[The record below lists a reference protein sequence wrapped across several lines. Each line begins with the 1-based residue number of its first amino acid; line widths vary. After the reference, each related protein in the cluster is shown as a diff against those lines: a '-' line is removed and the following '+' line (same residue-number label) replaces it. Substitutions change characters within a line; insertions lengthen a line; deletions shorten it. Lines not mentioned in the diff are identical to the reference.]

1 MDGGSWRWGGG
12 RESSVLYCCIRSS
25 PCFSCSE
32 NWFGNSPINIDEAMT
47 NGNYGLTGQKLP
59 LGKFYSIT
67 ISLVLRRK
75 VNCVVGFSEEC
86 CPFFIQYIYFQSD
99 SSASIQ
105 NDVECPAKAKQPRQ
119 RVACLR
125 AAFKILIKQRQKES
139 V

>member
-1 MDGGSWRWGGG
+1 MAVGG
-12 RESSVLYCCIRSS
+12 ESSVLYCCIRSS

-47 NGNYGLTGQKLP
+47 NGNYALTGQKLP

-67 ISLVLRRK
+67 ISLILWRK

-99 SSASIQ
+99 SSAPIQ
-105 NDVECPAKAKQPRQ
+105 KDEECPAEAKQLRQ
-119 RVACLR
+119 CVACLH
-125 AAFKILIKQRQKES
+125 AAFKILMKQRQKES